1 MSEVE
6 KAQTKIERQATVAPM
21 AKKNAMNLLQK
32 KQNVSRFI
40 RFKRSDQTLSLRLS
54 AWNRQSVREL
64 VKIELSFNVEIR
76 LRFQF

>member
-1 MSEVE
+1 VE
-6 KAQTKIERQATVAPM
+6 KAQAKIERQATVAPM
-21 AKKNAMNLLQK
+21 AKKNAMNLLRK